1 MHFPNAPPP
10 LSATPDD
17 LRGDGEEGPPKK
29 HREIRRR
36 HEEASWKK
44 KKGIQKKVYRGQK
57 LVQRQAQI
65 FVQKKLAWSVLIDF
79 AGRKRGKNKVADVGG
94 IGNAVFSR
102 PSGNGRCTLEG
113 ERRQKSHRR
122 RRRMHA

>member
-1 MHFPNAPPP
+1 MGAKIGAKTGSNILA
-10 LSATPDD
+10 
-17 LRGDGEEGPPKK
+17 
-29 HREIRRR
+29 
-36 HEEASWKK
+36 
-44 KKGIQKKVYRGQK
+44 
-57 LVQRQAQI
+57 
-65 FVQKKLAWSVLIDF
+65 KKLAWSVLIDF

-122 RRRMHA
+122 RRRMHALGTPSKIQKMRILVAAAEKNKNLVKT